1 MQKLLETL
9 RSARSRLTLL
19 GVVVACVV
27 SSPALAATTTIPGS
41 PISITL
47 LDTTGGRHQVAY
59 NGVNQ
64 VYQGSATTPD
74 SGIAVNVAGV
84 RYGFTGAA
92 TGGIVG
98 TVNLGITSQSAL
110 LGSGTGPSPWQV
122 VTNFTAGP
130 LATVTQTVSYVNG
143 QNFLLFN
150 WDITSTI
157 AQTGVNFFHGADAF
171 TFNRDSSFSAY
182 SSVCNSVH
190 SYNTVN
196 GASLYQEFAG
206 LTAPSAYQGSS
217 YNTIWSTMKSG
228 TLNNTTNSTVL
239 DNGIALQW
247 DFDLTANT
255 TKTIQQK
262 WAFGASPCSTDVL
275 ASLSGTVYSDVNHN
289 AALDGAETGTGVTGL
304 YAKLI
309 PNGASSALEAAPV
322 NAATGAYLFAAVPP
336 GLFTVIID
344 NNATL
349 TDITSSK
356 PSGYVGTEAPT
367 QSRPV
372 VVSTGNIIG
381 INFGLYAGSVING
394 TVFRDNAQGSGTAN
408 DALKNGLESALGGIT
423 VSVTDA
429 TPTTITSTVTDGSG
443 VFQLW
448 VPTGS
453 PASLFVRAAGGGFF
467 STGHNLNGASV
478 VLATSASDVNA
489 ARRAWTF
496 AAGQTLSGYN
506 FGLVPQ
512 SVFAPNQTIN
522 GLSPGTVA
530 FTHTYR
536 PGTLGTASLSI
547 TVPGGYSARA
557 YQDTD
562 CDGTIQPSER
572 TTAVTSITVNTSWPR
587 ETDGQLKS
595 CALEVVVSIPSGR
608 AADGTASIVPS
619 LNLLWSGPS
628 VTDPSSLT
636 DTINLSPAG
645 QLSLA
650 KQVRNVTT
658 SGAFSSSSTGKP
670 LDVLEYCIGFNA
682 LGGPVTNLI
691 VRDPV
696 PFFTDFVPGTITLT
710 VGTVTTPV
718 TDAAGFNASTRV
730 VVVNVGSVA
739 SGVSGQVCYRAQIR

>member
-9 RSARSRLTLL
+9 RSVRSRLNLL

-27 SSPALAATTTIPGS
+27 SSPALAATTTIPGA
-41 PISITL
+41 PISISL
-47 LDTTGGRHQVAY
+47 YDTTGGRHQVAY

-64 VYQGSATTPD
+64 VYGGTTPD
-74 SGIAVNVAGV
+74 SGIAVNVGGV

-130 LATVTQTVSYVNG
+130 LTTVTQTVSYVNG

-150 WDITSTI
+150 WDINSTI
-157 AQTGVNFFHGADAF
+157 NQTGVNFFHGADMF
-171 TFNRDSSFSAY
+171 TFNNDNSLSSYATA
-182 SSVCNSVH
+182 CNSVH
-190 SYNTVN
+190 SYNTVA
-196 GASLYQEFAG
+196 GVSLYQEFVG
-206 LTAPSAYQGSS
+206 LTAPTNYEGSG
-217 YNTIWSTMKSG
+217 YATIWNHMRSG

-262 WAFGASPCSTDVL
+262 WAFGAAPCSTDVL

-289 AALDGAETGTGVTGL
+289 AALDGAETGTGVSGL

-309 PNGASSALEAAPV
+309 PNGGSSALEAAPV

-344 NNATL
+344 NNNTL
-349 TDITSSK
+349 TDITASK
-356 PSGYVGTEAPT
+356 PSAYVGTEAPAQT
-367 QSRPV
+367 RPV
-372 VVSTGNIIG
+372 AVSTGNIIG

-423 VSVTDA
+423 VSVTDS
-429 TPTTITSTVTDGSG
+429 TPTAITSTVTDGSG

-453 PASLFVRAAGGGFF
+453 PASLFVRAVGGGFF
-467 STGHNLNGASV
+467 STGNNLNGASV
-478 VLATSASDVNA
+478 VLATSTADVNA

-496 AAGQTLSGYN
+496 AAGQTLLGYN

-512 SVFAPNQTIN
+512 STLTPNQTIN

-530 FTHTYR
+530 FTHAYR

-670 LDVLEYCIGFNA
+670 LDVLEYCISFNA

-710 VGTVTTPV
+710 VGTVTAPV

-739 SGVSGQVCYRAQIR
+739 SGVSGQVCYRTQIR

>member
-1 MQKLLETL
+1 MPSLLETL
-9 RSARSRLTLL
+9 RCARSYLTLS
-19 GVVVACVV
+19 GVVLAWLV
-27 SSPALAATTTIPGS
+27 SGPALAATTTIPGT
-41 PISITL
+41 PVSITL
-47 LDTTGGRHQVAY
+47 YDTTGGRHQVAY

-64 VYQGSATTPD
+64 VYGGTTPD
-74 SGIAVNVAGV
+74 SGITVNVGGV

-92 TGGIVG
+92 TNGIVG

-110 LGSGTGPSPWQV
+110 LGSGTGASPWQV

-130 LATVTQTVSYVNG
+130 LTTVTQTVSYVNG

-150 WDITSTI
+150 WDITSTV
-157 AQTGVNFFHGADAF
+157 AQTGVNLFHGADMF
-171 TFNRDSSFSAY
+171 TFNSDSSLSGNASA
-182 SSVCNSVH
+182 CNSVY
-190 SYNTVN
+190 SYNTNAGV
-196 GASLYQEFAG
+196 SLYQEFVG
-206 LTAPSAYQGSS
+206 LTPPSAFQGSS

-247 DFDLTANT
+247 NFDLTANT
-255 TKTIQQK
+255 TKTVQQK
-262 WAFGASPCSTDVL
+262 WAFGSSPCSTTAL
-275 ASLSGTVYSDVNHN
+275 GSLSGTVYGDANHN
-289 AALDGAETGTGVTGL
+289 TALDGAETGTGVTGL

-309 PNGASSALEAAPV
+309 PNSSSSAFEVAAV
-322 NAATGAYLFAAVPP
+322 NATTGTYQFPGVPP

-344 NNATL
+344 NNNTL
-349 TDITSSK
+349 TDITPSL
-356 PSGYVGTEAPT
+356 PSGYLGTEAPAQT
-367 QSRPV
+367 RPV

-408 DALKNGLESALGGIT
+408 DGLKNGLEAALGGIT
-423 VSVTDA
+423 VSVTDSSA
-429 TPTTITSTVTDGSG
+429 TPVTITSLVTDTSG

-453 PASLFVRAAGGGFF
+453 PSSLFVRAAAGGFF
-467 STGHNLNGASV
+467 STGNNLNGASV
-478 VLATSASDVNA
+478 VLATSTSDVNA
-489 ARRAWTF
+489 ARRAYTF
-496 AAGQTLSGYN
+496 SAGQTVSGYN

-512 SVFAPNQTIN
+512 SVFTPNQTES

-530 FTHTYR
+530 FTHAYR
-536 PGTLGTASLSI
+536 PGTLGAASLSI
-547 TVPGGYSARA
+547 TVPSGYSARA

-572 TTAVTSITVNTSWPR
+572 TTAVTSITVSATWPR

-608 AADGTASIVPS
+608 AADGTATIVPS
-619 LNLLWSGPS
+619 LSLLWSGSS
-628 VTDPSSLT
+628 VTDPNSVT

-645 QLSLA
+645 QLNLS

-658 SGAFSSSSTGKP
+658 SGAFSSSNTGKP
-670 LDVLEYCIGFNA
+670 LDMLEYCISFNA
-682 LGGPVTNLI
+682 LGGAVTNLI

-718 TDAAGFNASTRV
+718 TDAVGFNATTRV
-730 VVVNVGSVA
+730 VAVNVGSVA